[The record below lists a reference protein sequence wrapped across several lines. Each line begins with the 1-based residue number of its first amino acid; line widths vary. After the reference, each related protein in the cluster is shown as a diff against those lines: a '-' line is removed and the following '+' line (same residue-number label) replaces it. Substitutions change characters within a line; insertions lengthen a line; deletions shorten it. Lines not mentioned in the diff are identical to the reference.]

1 MNERV
6 QRALKQRDVEIARVT
21 EAAEQAQ
28 RRAEYMEDML
38 DKQNKLLRE
47 KKPRWEKFWKFPK
60 IFESKFF
67 LKIFEFFFFE
77 NFFQ

>member
-47 KKPRWEKFWKFPK
+47 KKPR
-60 IFESKFF
+60 
-67 LKIFEFFFFE
+67 
-77 NFFQ
+77 